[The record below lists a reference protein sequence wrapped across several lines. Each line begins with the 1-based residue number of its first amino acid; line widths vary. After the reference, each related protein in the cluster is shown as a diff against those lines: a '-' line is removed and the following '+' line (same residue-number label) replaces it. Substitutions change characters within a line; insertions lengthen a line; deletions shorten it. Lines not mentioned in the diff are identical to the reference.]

1 MDMLIKICAIAI
13 VSVIAALILRKNAP
27 ELSLTLT
34 IAAGILIFMTASG
47 ALKTTVSFVRTLAT
61 MAGIAPAV
69 LAPLLKTV
77 GIAILTKIAADVCR
91 DAGIGSLASYVE
103 LAGGVIATVISLP
116 LLMSVIKLV
125 SSI

>member
-103 LAGGVIATVISLP
+103 LAGGV
-116 LLMSVIKLV
+116 
-125 SSI
+125 